1 MKHISSKVSLLLMCL
16 LLVGGAAQAEKYK
29 GAVKQ
34 KPTKKAELE
43 SGSPEGRKQVGGKQT
58 GNAEADRG
66 GHRRPVRQQL

>member
-34 KPTKKAELE
+34 KPAKKAE
-43 SGSPEGRKQVGGKQT
+43 
-58 GNAEADRG
+58 
-66 GHRRPVRQQL
+66 